1 MVVHTSSGKCRK
13 KPHVGHPICS
23 YNGFMLEP
31 LSKFLHHKLISTL
44 LENPNHIPYSVCL
57 LQAIETHCF
66 PTNSMLV
73 NFDVESLYPNIPT
86 Q

>member
-1 MVVHTSSGKCRK
+1 MRK
-13 KPHVGHPICS
+13 NSPVGRPIFS

-31 LSKFLHHKLISTL
+31 LSKFLHHKLLSTL
-44 LENPNHIPYSVCL
+44 LENPNHIPDSVCL
-57 LQAIETHCF
+57 LQAIETRRF

-73 NFDVESLYPNIPT
+73 TFDVESLYPNIPT